1 MKKFLIIFVLCFFC
15 SNVAFSKP
23 KMYYCIE
30 EESTGFKPDGK
41 GGYNQTNWFEEKFKA
56 KIDFDNLFFDSDDIW
71 THAKCSWLVEGVNVQ
86 CLDSHKGRAIKI
98 TKVGQ
103 NFDKLKFT
111 YTDMSLFLRERK
123 NDLKISYGNC
133 EKF

>member
-23 KMYYCIE
+23 EMYYCIE
-30 EESTGFKPDGK
+30 EGSTGFKPDGK
-41 GGYNQTNWFEEKFKA
+41 GGYNQTNWIKEKFKA
-56 KIDFDNLFFDSDDIW
+56 KIDFDNLSFESDDIW
-71 THAKCSWLVEGVNVQ
+71 THAKCSWVWEGVNVQ
-86 CLDSHKGRAIKI
+86 CLDSHKSRVIKI

-103 NFDKLKFT
+103 TFDRLRFNHA
-111 YTDMSLFLRERK
+111 DMGMFVRSRK
-123 NDLKISYGNC
+123 SDLKISYGNC